1 MYNLPSQT
9 QPVVHVQLLASGAK
23 LPVKPKSADDAG
35 FDVFTLDHGVIVP
48 PMGNVLLS
56 TGLRVDIPAGYCI
69 QVNPRSGKAS
79 NHGLVVGARIIDSP
93 YRGELKI
100 NLINLGKDP
109 YEVSCHDPVAQLV
122 ILPCA
127 GVMVQVD
134 EISPVT
140 ERGSGG
146 FGSTDRVLTEMSK
159 DQAAKPVAKNDVS
172 KLNDLMEDVLS
183 RFLSTEWDEDPIV
196 IINSVAGAIARGP
209 KSSGFFEIVM
219 TGLAKLRLLNVS
231 PEVLRSHILNHLLT
245 EFLDPR
251 EVESWAEDDLV
262 PSDLAETILKPL
274 LNRFK

>member
-1 MYNLPSQT
+1 
-9 QPVVHVQLLASGAK
+9 
-23 LPVKPKSADDAG
+23 
-35 FDVFTLDHGVIVP
+35 
-48 PMGNVLLS
+48 MGNVLLS

-109 YEVSCHDPVAQLV
+109 YEVSCHDPVAQLL

-140 ERGSGG
+140 ERGLGG

-159 DQAAKPVAKNDVS
+159 DQATKPVAKNDVS

-183 RFLSTEWDEDPIV
+183 RFLSTEWDEDAVV

-231 PEVLRSHILNHLLT
+231 PEVLRGHILNHLLT

-251 EVESWAEDDLV
+251 EIESWAEDDLV